1 MNLDITASMVRCA
14 YCTEDMF
21 LDNENR
27 YSTSYI
33 CTVPATAKAEGIEAV
48 IREGITHANKL
59 RAAVGLRPLRVVARG
74 RGANR
79 LERVRATVNTTNPWA
94 EHAAQRRVAQD
105 LPRSVAETID
115 LYLYLVSY

>member
-1 MNLDITASMVRCA
+1 MNLDITASMVRYA

-79 LERVRATVNTTNPWA
+79 LVRAVDAGYVTCA
-94 EHAAQRRVAQD
+94 SRVAQN
-105 LPRSVAETID
+105 LPRSAAERID